1 MLFKFV
7 NSMQHTMRFDSC
19 RKCGKE
25 ITKRIIELK
34 LLRQGFYT
42 HLKRVLQYEKY
53 IKQFFNAQK
62 INLEELY
69 ELKEITTKLFPDNQ
83 PKFVEK
89 QTV

>member
-7 NSMQHTMRFDSC
+7 NGMQHTMRIDSC

-25 ITKRIIELK
+25 IIKRIIELK
-34 LLRQGFYT
+34 LLQQGFYT

-53 IKQFFNAQK
+53 IEQFFNAQK

-69 ELKEITTKLFPDNQ
+69 ELKEIITKLFTDNQ